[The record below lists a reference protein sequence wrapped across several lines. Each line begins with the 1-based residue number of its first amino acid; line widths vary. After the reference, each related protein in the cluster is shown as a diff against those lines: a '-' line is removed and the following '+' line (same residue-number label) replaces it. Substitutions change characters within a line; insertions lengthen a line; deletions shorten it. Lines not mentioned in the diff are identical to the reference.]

1 MITLPP
7 HRQIAALRAERGETL
22 AQFAAVI
29 GCSSKSRVSE
39 FENGKAV
46 PTLTQ
51 ALRLEELSAGRI
63 DAAKLNADVAAA
75 RRACLTIDDGDPGT
89 WKDAI
94 AHSPNLWVE
103 DYVPAAARDQDLPGW
118 GLTEAEIATLPERD
132 ADLAPVV
139 ICDVCEARLDR
150 DLPKAC
156 TFVDCPHAVRNAA

>member
-1 MITLPP
+1 MEVALNEAVAVAGG
-7 HRQIAALRAERGETL
+7 QAALARA
-22 AQFAAVI
+22 I
-29 GCSSKSRVSE
+29 GVSQPSVWHWVNKSR
-39 FENGKAV
+39 K
-46 PTLTQ
+46 
-51 ALRLEELSAGRI
+51 
-63 DAAKLNADVAAA
+63 VAAEYVLKVEA
-75 RRACLTIDDGDPGT
+75 ATGVHRRRLRPDLYPLTIDDGEPGT

-94 AHSPNLWVE
+94 AHSPNLRVE
-103 DYVPAAARDQDLPGW
+103 DYVPAAAGDQDRPGW